1 MDLFLSRSDES
12 LYLLLLHDNNNNNKD
27 NNNNNKDNNNNNNN
41 NNNTCSCKWIK
52 KTPGKRSSPLGFLFE
67 NKNTLFR
74 TLSLYTRFIFL
85 K

>member
-1 MDLFLSRSDES
+1 MDLFLSHSDKS
-12 LYLLLLHDNNNNNKD
+12 LYLLLLHDNNND
-27 NNNNNKDNNNNNNN
+27 NNNN

-52 KTPGKRSSPLGFLFE
+52 KTPGKRSSPIGFLFE

-74 TLSLYTRFIFL
+74 TLSLYIRFIFL

>member
-1 MDLFLSRSDES
+1 MDLFLSHSDKS
-12 LYLLLLHDNNNNNKD
+12 LYLLLLHDNNND
-27 NNNNNKDNNNNNNN
+27 NNNN

>member
-1 MDLFLSRSDES
+1 MDLFLSHSDKS
-12 LYLLLLHDNNNNNKD
+12 SYLLLLHDNNND
-27 NNNNNKDNNNNNNN
+27 NNNN

-52 KTPGKRSSPLGFLFE
+52 KTPGKRSSPIGFLFE